1 MDTKKKTT
9 KLVKMFKKIRSV
21 SKIKKK
27 TDKKLKF
34 HGETIP
40 ENDLKRSKSDID
52 LAQSVQAEQNAQ
64 SKSFAFKYRSKSVRA
79 HRRTKSNEQWS
90 QTDFEN
96 VVDQTDAVPKSLIRR
111 KPDEKSTD
119 QLEVTESPSGSRSQS
134 ENRQIEINKK
144 KSEIEIPTNTSLHP
158 AYICS
163 LLVLVGFNF
172 AAFTSFYYSSSIF
185 LHQMILALLAGI
197 LVAVFL
203 RRFIGLNLFKT
214 KDKVSERSVLTLVTQ
229 IRLVYK
235 FVTTDYQTDLD
246 EFVWSFFLFNLS
258 IWILFLDK
266 ISFNAVQTVA
276 SNTKATISEKIF
288 KS

>member
-1 MDTKKKTT
+1 
-9 KLVKMFKKIRSV
+9 VKMFKKIRSV

-27 TDKKLKF
+27 SDKKLKF
-34 HGETIP
+34 HEDTIT
-40 ENDLKRSKSDID
+40 ENELKRSKSDID
-52 LAQSVQAEQNAQ
+52 LAQSVQAEQNA

-111 KPDEKSTD
+111 KPED
-119 QLEVTESPSGSRSQS
+119 QSHVTEVTSQS
-134 ENRQIEINKK
+134 DNREIEINKK
-144 KSEIEIPTNTSLHP
+144 KSEIEFPTNTSLHP

-172 AAFTSFYYSSSIF
+172 AAFTSFYYSSTIF

-246 EFVWSFFLFNLS
+246 EFLWSFFLFNLS

-266 ISFNAVQTVA
+266 ISFNTVQNVA
-276 SNTKATISEKIF
+276 NSAKVTFSEKLF